1 MKIAIVTSTR
11 ADFGLLLPLINELE
25 SDNEFEV
32 TVLATGS
39 HLDHKRGY
47 TVNEIYHSN
56 INNIITVETD
66 ISDTSDL
73 GISITA
79 SDTLHK
85 MSLALNK
92 LDPDLV
98 VILGD
103 RYEMLSTAFAAF
115 LLKKPIAHISGGD
128 VTSGALDDSIR
139 HSITKL
145 SSIHFTTTETY
156 KQRVIQLGEEPNKVF
171 NVGNLC
177 IDNFKKINKAT
188 KEELEDF
195 LEFPL
200 SKHSKNILVTLHPE
214 TTSSSQTELNIE
226 FFSALKKL
234 EDTGIII
241 TYPNHDAG
249 SNEII
254 EHIQGLQKYRPEHV
268 CVKESLGMR
277 YYHSLLRYVNA
288 VVGNSSSGITEVP
301 SYGIPTIDVGNRQ
314 EGRIK
319 ANSVFNCPYNKQ
331 EIYTLLKHV
340 LEPNI
345 QSQTKNT
352 INPYGDGNTSE
363 KIVNILKKISLTNI
377 IKKKFYDI

>member
-1 MKIAIVTSTR
+1 MKVAIITSTR
-11 ADFGLLLPLINELE
+11 ADFGLLFPLIKELE
-25 SDNEFEV
+25 DDIEFDV
-32 TVLATGS
+32 TVIATGS

-47 TVNEIYHSN
+47 TVDEIYHSG

-66 ISDTSDL
+66 IADTSDL

-85 MSLALNK
+85 MSLTLDK

-98 VILGD
+98 IILGD
-103 RYEMLSTAFAAF
+103 RYEMLSTAFSAF

-128 VTSGALDDSIR
+128 ITSGALDDSIR

-156 KQRVIQLGEEPNKVF
+156 KKRVIQLGEEPSKVF

-177 IDNFKKINKAT
+177 IDNFKKINKAS
-188 KEELEDF
+188 KEELENF
-195 LEFPL
+195 LGFNL
-200 SKHSKNILVTLHPE
+200 SNHSQNILVTLHPE
-214 TTSSSQTELNIE
+214 TTYSSQTELNTI
-226 FFSALKKL
+226 FFTALKKL
-234 EDTGIII
+234 KDTGIII

-249 SNEII
+249 SDEII
-254 EHIQGLQKYRPEHV
+254 KHIQSLQRYLPEYV

-277 YYHSLLRYVNA
+277 YYHSLLQYVNA
-288 VVGNSSSGITEVP
+288 VIGNSSSGITEVP

-314 EGRIK
+314 EGRIR
-319 ANSVFNCPYNKQ
+319 ANSVFNCSYNEQ
-331 EIYTLLKHV
+331 EITALLKYV

-345 QSQTKNT
+345 QSQIKNT
-352 INPYGDGNTSE
+352 VNPYGDGNTSE
-363 KIVNILKKISLTNI
+363 KIVSILKKISPPNL